1 MPVLVDYNQVM
12 IASLM
17 MSIGNHT
24 NVDVDENLIR
34 HMFLNSLRANRK
46 KFSEQFGEIVICAD
60 GKHSWR
66 RDTFPYYKAGRRKSR
81 EESELDWNELFRII
95 NTVREELDEYFP
107 YKVLHYDHCEA
118 DDIIGVICHTY
129 GVEMNNGSDQF
140 LVLSGDK
147 DYQQLQRYANVKQ
160 YNPVLK
166 KWVQNST
173 PDKYLMEHILKGDK
187 SDGVPNILS
196 ADNSIVIGERQK
208 AMTEKR
214 MTDLM
219 RGPEFMDK
227 VTKERF
233 YRNKTLIDL
242 NEIPE
247 NYKTQIIEGYN
258 KEKNIGRSKL
268 FNFFIEKKL
277 KNLITDMQDF

>member
-12 IASLM
+12 LASLF
-17 MSIGNHT
+17 MSLGNHT
-24 NVDVDENLIR
+24 NVDIDENLIR
-34 HMFLNSLRANRK
+34 HMFLNSLKSNRK
-46 KFSEQFGEIVICAD
+46 KFFADFGEIVICAD
-60 GKHSWR
+60 GKNTWR
-66 RDTFPYYKAGRRKSR
+66 RDIFPYYKAGRRKSR

-95 NTVREELDEYFP
+95 NTVREELDENFP

-118 DDIIGVICHTY
+118 DDIIGVICNTY

-173 PDKYLMEHILKGDK
+173 PDKYLMEHILKGDA

-196 ADNSIVIGERQK
+196 ADNSIVVGERQK
-208 AMTEKR
+208 AMTAKR
-214 MTDLM
+214 MEDLL
-219 RGPEFMDK
+219 RGPEFMDEI
-227 VTKERF
+227 TKARF

-247 NYKTQIIEGYN
+247 NYKKQIIEGYS